1 MSLDTSTFTE
11 SETHA
16 QSMTSDI
23 ESDSSLLKVTSSVE
37 KTDDLVNKIISNNDL
52 DISDLSFLRNLL
64 LSTLQYLGI
73 GKIVAVNITLS
84 ILSILMLLINSCAKF
99 TRIVNLSSHIL
110 NIITTLGL
118 YFQVSS
124 IEIEEIT
131 QTFENELGTY
141 DDDKIIGHY
150 SKICSLTNRTSVFEY
165 VSLNKLQ
172 YKIKFPDISFYE
184 LKNDILSK
192 NKNLHLWIFQKFDD
206 RFLSM
211 WFGVQPFRIFQLRQ
225 MLSVSRQ
232 GFLPKDLFNEI
243 KKVTNMGI
251 SVVVSFIQ
259 SKLFDEPFKKRDC
272 TAALKDANVV
282 MSPFDTLWNLISKQV
297 CDNSAD
303 ERFTNTILDFTAEF
317 DNFLSIPNYKFAK
330 NQKLVN
336 SITKSLT
343 DCAKFIRDCPQNKQ
357 TDIFPLQGLYT
368 ATTKRRNE
376 ILTNVMPKFARQEPF
391 VVLFQGPGGIGK
403 THLVQQLASKCVN
416 NFYQDHEDDY
426 IEISP
431 DDKYWPP
438 LSGQRVAF
446 FDEAGNLN
454 DLTEDLLFRNIK
466 SICSPAY
473 FNCAAAD
480 IEHKISPCP
489 FELVFATVNTDL
501 DTLQSKIS
509 STFGQASVFPI
520 WRRCIVVECSWNED
534 KMGPFDY
541 KNPTGHRND
550 YEHIVMKYMTYD
562 DKTQKLNYEKH
573 LNFDTLYDM
582 IRLRFRKKQQEH
594 DYKISVLNNENEI
607 ERQSNSKQH
616 FSICLYGEPGQ
627 GKTYN
632 MNKIVTIFANA
643 TNLKLSR
650 FDQPSIHIFDDFI
663 KDPNDENC
671 AKFMDIYNNK
681 LPNNSVVISATNV
694 YPKTRFFPTFFL
706 ANYIFS
712 FIQPFKQVGLYRRL
726 GFDGYTNIPNA
737 AINAP
742 IFVQNF
748 KFYER
753 KQHICNY
760 FSLEFLKNC
769 ICYFFFFLYFPLKL
783 IKRIDLVEIKD
794 VNKYVYDKYL
804 NFLSLSKDI
813 PIVEGAPDLTNID
826 FDFMFNMNKFHRVN
840 FNNPFELEKY
850 IHFDR
855 ITYDNLLHFDWKM
868 YLSPRVKHRL
878 ALSYEKF
885 FVSITEVN
893 KEIIIDE
900 LKRYVLL
907 FKQFNIDPNMEINL
921 GEYGSFYYVHG
932 KIYLMTNELSDIVN
946 EIPIF
951 TDGDFVYITTHKIP
965 VSDLFDNINLNSKY
979 NLTFEESITLN
990 SFKTST
996 VFYENPKVRKS
1007 MQSYIM
1013 LNYQTKFK
1021 LYIKT
1026 MKDKVATFIQT
1037 PLGKFLSILL
1047 TIFVLCYA
1055 GVRIYSKFS
1064 RFWKDDDTIEN
1075 QRRGE
1080 KKIKKITNYD
1090 SDGIQPQRKGE
1101 KKIKKITNYDSDGVQ
1116 PQRKGEKKVK
1126 KIINYDSDGVQPQIN
1141 KEIKLSFD
1149 PTGQKLL
1156 FGNDFMSEMETLVE
1170 LDREDEEFTKA
1181 KIDNRSMAGLRREVR
1196 RRRYARSK
1204 RNKIDKQEVL
1214 TLPDVNGFEGGKPYF
1229 EIAEEKARK
1238 NLCQIYMIAGDKPT
1252 LAATEHQ
1259 HIVCYGLFVF
1269 KKRLASVGHIVEALR
1284 CAPGYS
1290 LYAGCDQFNGKLYK
1304 MSLVRNYRKREL
1316 SVWDVE
1322 CPNDFPDLTSFF
1334 IPKEEIY
1341 DAENCNTVLGRFGM
1355 NKREIYLYGNCEF
1368 IQEFFKVDNKGAQE
1382 FGYIDWATQD
1392 ITLTTGGDCG
1402 LPYYICERKQF
1413 HNKIMGL
1420 HFAGNNVNHKTI
1432 GMSALIYKEDLISWK
1447 SVERQIKCKFCDYK
1461 DIVIAQPDSP
1471 KEKYSGYN
1479 HEIVWNSL
1487 HESSPTSMNEELEYY
1502 LNVFPK
1508 FTGTIVKNSGEKFYG
1523 SVKHSH
1529 TQFIS
1534 KYVTNLTITNGWKLS
1549 TAGEC
1554 KFESN
1559 HIAPNTEVMYR
1570 VVDVQFNSIFRAFK
1584 SQPYIKNFR
1593 MIANIYEKDGKQRAT
1608 IFTVIPVSDFNVK
1621 RETTRQA
1628 LVPLH
1633 LNEDE
1638 EVYVTEDVSDIFKTA
1653 IKRKQ
1658 RGILPDV
1665 PYETVENETVEI
1677 LGITHRNMTPEP
1689 AQMYKPTPF
1698 YKLALKFDLEHK
1710 LPVNFDMKDCPQEQK
1725 DMMVKDRLGQPNPR
1739 ITQSLK
1745 WAHKD
1750 YSPDYE
1756 LRKYVKEQYMCNVM
1770 EYYAGMNL
1778 LTEEQILRGYGPN
1791 HRLHGALGGMEIDS
1805 SIGWTMKELYRV
1817 TKKSDVI
1824 NLDANGNYSFLNNEA
1839 ALYTKELLHISMD
1852 QARNGQR
1859 YYTAFNE
1866 LMKMEKLKPSKNFI
1880 PRTFTAQDL
1889 NGVLM
1894 ERWILGE
1901 FTARALAWDENC
1913 AVGCNPYATFH
1924 KFATKFF
1931 KFKNFFSC
1939 DYKNFDRTIP
1949 RCVFEDFK
1957 EMLKQAN
1964 PHMANELD
1972 ACFFTIMDRIQ
1983 VSGNSILLVH
1993 GGMPSG
1999 CVPTAPLN
2007 SKVNDIMI
2015 YTAYVSLLRKADRGD
2030 ITSYRHFRDLVLRLF
2045 YGDDVIIAVD
2055 DSIADIFN
2063 CQTLSEEMNLLF
2075 GMNMTD
2081 GSKSD
2086 TIPKFETIETLSF
2099 ISRFFRPLKHQE
2111 NFIVGALK
2119 KISIQ
2124 THFYYSTDDTP
2135 EHFGQVFKTIQEEA
2149 ALWEEE
2155 YFVKIQSYIREIIRR
2170 FPEIS
2175 KFFNFESYKSIQKRY
2190 IMNGWNEFV
2199 KLEKLDLNLNKKK
2212 SSKVTGIH
2220 SKQYSKF
2227 LKFLSRIENEKAAL
2241 EGDFKKES
2249 VNTWYFKMSKAMHL
2263 NEIFQKGLITK
2274 PLAEFYFSEGQ
2285 KMWDCNITFC
2295 RTKDGADFTFSGS
2308 GTTKACAREQAAE
2321 EALVLFSKEDEIVRQ
2336 INDIQSDCKFCKKMI
2351 KYRNLLSGISIQRQ
2365 MNVSKQT
2372 EQQVPGVQMLAPDPS
2387 VAPDSGIATNT
2398 ITPSIS
2404 RVLNPIARSLDN
2416 PAATGAPFDKHT
2428 YCYNVFT
2435 RWPEKSTVVN
2445 KSLAA
2450 GAEVFRISLD
2460 PNELPKR
2467 ISQYIKFHQS
2477 IIPQIEIQILIGGAA
2492 GTVGWLKIGW
2502 VPDCSKNKKY
2512 SLDDLQTVASETIN
2526 LNSTI
2531 TMSMIVN
2538 DNRRSGMYRKTV
2550 DDPEVWP
2557 GIICLVEHPI
2567 TNVQRNDDVNYPVI
2581 ISVRLGPD
2589 CCLMQPYNELDFQ
2602 EPTPNPPTRGQILN
2616 QE

>member
-1 MSLDTSTFTE
+1 MSEKTQTFVQN
-11 SETHA
+11 ETHVLD
-16 QSMTSDI
+16 MTSDFK
-23 ESDSSLLKVTSSVE
+23 SDLSLEKVTSSVE
-37 KTDDLVNKIISNNDL
+37 QTDDLVSKIINNNDL
-52 DISDLSFLRNLL
+52 DIKDLSFLRNLL

-73 GKIVAVNITLS
+73 AKFVAINITLS

-124 IEIEEIT
+124 MEIEEIT
-131 QTFENELGTY
+131 QTFENEFGTY
-141 DDDKIIGHY
+141 DDDKILSHY
-150 SKICSLTNRTSVFEY
+150 IKICNLPNRKDVYEY
-165 VSLNKLQ
+165 ISLNDLK
-172 YKIKFPDISFYE
+172 YKIKLPDISFYE

-192 NKNLHLWIFQKFDD
+192 NKNLHLWIFQKFTDE
-206 RFLSM
+206 FLAM
-211 WFGVQPFRIFQLRQ
+211 WFGVQPYRISNLRE
-225 MLSVSRQ
+225 MLVISRQ
-232 GFLPKDLFNEI
+232 GFIPKDLFNEI
-243 KKVTNMGI
+243 RKLCNMGV
-251 SVVVSFIQ
+251 SVIISFIQ

-272 TAALKDANVV
+272 TQALKDASVIS
-282 MSPFDTLWNLISKQV
+282 SPFDTLWNLISKQV
-297 CDNSAD
+297 CDNSAE
-303 ERFTNTILDFTAEF
+303 ERFTQTILDFTSEF
-317 DNFLSIPNYKFAK
+317 DNFLGIPNYKFAK

-336 SITKSLT
+336 TISKSL
-343 DCAKFIRDCPQNKQ
+343 DACAKFIRDCPKDKQ
-357 TDIFPLQGLYT
+357 TEIFPLQGLHT
-368 ATTKRRNE
+368 ATVKRRNE

-403 THLVQQLASKCVN
+403 THLVQQLATKCVN
-416 NFYQDHEDDY
+416 SFYQDHEDDY

-520 WRRCIVVECSWNED
+520 WRRCIVVECSWNE
-534 KMGPFDY
+534 KELGPFNY
-541 KNPTGHRND
+541 KNPSGHRSD
-550 YEHIVMKYMTYD
+550 YSHITMNYMSYD
-562 DKTQKLNYEKH
+562 DKTQKLALEKEI
-573 LNFDTLYDM
+573 NFDTLFDM

-594 DYKISVLNNENEI
+594 DTKISILNNEI
-607 ERQSNSKQH
+607 QRQSNSKQH
-616 FSICLYGEPGQ
+616 FSVCLYGEPGQ

-632 MNKIVTIFANA
+632 LNKLITTFANA
-643 TNLKLSR
+643 TNLKIGSEEK
-650 FDQPSIHIFDDFI
+650 PSIHIFDDYI
-663 KDPNDENC
+663 KDENDENC
-671 AKFMDIYNNK
+671 SKFMDIYNNK
-681 LPNNSVVISATNV
+681 LPNNSVIFSATNV
-694 YPKTRFFPTFFL
+694 YPKTHFFPTFFL
-706 ANYIFS
+706 TNLIYA

-726 GFDGYTNIPNA
+726 GFDGYTDIPNSSV
-737 AINAP
+737 NAP

-753 KQHICNY
+753 KQHICY
-760 FSLEFLKNC
+760 FLSLEFLKNI
-769 ICYFFFFLYFPLKL
+769 ICYIFFFLYFPLKF
-783 IKRIDLVEIKD
+783 IKKIDLIEIKD
-794 VNKYVYDKYL
+794 VNKYVYDRYI
-804 NFLSLSKDI
+804 NFLSLSKQI
-813 PIVEGAPDLTNID
+813 EIVEYPPNLENVE
-826 FDFMFNMNKFHRVN
+826 FDFRFNMNKFHRVS
-840 FNNPFELEKY
+840 FNNPFELDKY
-850 IHFDR
+850 IHFNKNS
-855 ITYDNLLHFDWKM
+855 YENLLHFDWKM

-885 FVSITEVN
+885 FITISEVN
-893 KEIIIDE
+893 KEIIIEE

-921 GEYGSFYYVHG
+921 GEYGSFYYING
-932 KIYLMTNELSDIVN
+932 KIHLMTINIESNVS
-946 EIPIF
+946 EIPVF
-951 TDGDFVYITTHKIP
+951 TDGDYVYISEHKIP
-965 VSDLFDNINLNSKY
+965 VIDLFDNININSKY
-979 NLTFEESITLN
+979 NLSFDQSIALN
-990 SFKTST
+990 SFKTGDS
-996 VFYENPKVRKS
+996 FYSNAKVRKS
-1007 MQSYIM
+1007 LSKFVL

-1021 LYIKT
+1021 LYLKEA
-1026 MKDKVATFIQT
+1026 KDKVKNFIET
-1037 PLGKFLSILL
+1037 PIGHLLSILL
-1047 TIFVLCYA
+1047 TIFVICYA
-1055 GVRIYSKFS
+1055 SFKIYSKFS
-1064 RFWKDDDTIEN
+1064 NFFSKDQAIE
-1075 QRRGE
+1075 
-1080 KKIKKITNYD
+1080 D
-1090 SDGIQPQRKGE
+1090 QRKGE

-1116 PQRKGEKKVK
+1116 PQRKGEKKIK
-1126 KIINYDSDGVQPQIN
+1126 KVTNYDSDGVQPQSN
-1141 KEIKLSFD
+1141 VKVEEEIKLVFD

-1156 FGNDFMSEMETLVE
+1156 FGNDFTSELETLVE
-1170 LDREDEEFTKA
+1170 LEKDDEEFTKS
-1181 KIDNRSMAGLRREVR
+1181 KIDNKSMAGLRREVR

-1204 RNKIDKQEVL
+1204 KAQIEKQEVL

-1229 EIAEEKARK
+1229 QIAEEKARK
-1238 NLCQIYMIAGDKPT
+1238 NLCQIYMIANNENCIASKFSD
-1252 LAATEHQ
+1252 

-1269 KKRLASVGHIVEALR
+1269 KKRLASVGHIVEALK
-1284 CAPGYS
+1284 CAPGYN

-1304 MSLVRNYRKREL
+1304 MNLVRNYRKREL
-1316 SVWDVE
+1316 SVWDVD
-1322 CPNDFPDLTSFF
+1322 CPNDFVDLTSFF
-1334 IPKEEIY
+1334 IPKEELY

-1355 NKREIYLYGNCEF
+1355 NKREVYLYGNCEF

-1382 FGYIDWATQD
+1382 FGYIDWATVD

-1402 LPYYICERKQF
+1402 LPYYICERKKF

-1432 GMSALIYKEDLISWK
+1432 GMSALIYKEDLVVWK
-1447 SVERQIKCKFCDYK
+1447 GAERQSKCKFCDVK
-1461 DIVIAQPDSP
+1461 DIIIAQPDIP
-1471 KEKYSGYN
+1471 KEKYKGYN

-1487 HESSPTSMNEELEYY
+1487 HESSPTTLNEELEHY
-1502 LNVFPK
+1502 LNIFPK
-1508 FTGTIVKNSGEKFYG
+1508 FTGTIIKHSGDKFYG

-1534 KYVTNLTITNGWKLS
+1534 KFKTELTVTNGWKLS
-1549 TAGEC
+1549 TAGDC
-1554 KFESN
+1554 QFESN
-1559 HIAPNTEVMYR
+1559 HISPNTEVMYR
-1570 VVDVQFNSIFRAFK
+1570 VVDVQFNSIFKAFK

-1593 MIANIYEKDGKQRAT
+1593 LIANVYEKDGKQRVT
-1608 IFTVIPVSDFNVK
+1608 ILTIIPVSDFNVK
-1621 RETTRQA
+1621 QQTVRQA

-1698 YKLALKFDLEHK
+1698 YKLALKFNLDHK
-1710 LPVNFDMKDCPQEQK
+1710 LPVNFNMKDCPQEQK
-1725 DMMVKDRLGQPNPR
+1725 DMMVLDRLGQPNPR

-1756 LRKYVKEQYMCNVM
+1756 LRKYVKEQYMCNIM
-1770 EYYAGMNL
+1770 EYYAGCNL
-1778 LTEEQILRGYGPN
+1778 LTEEQILKGYGPN
-1791 HRLHGALGGMEIDS
+1791 HRLYGALGGMEIDS

-1824 NLDANGNYSFLNNEA
+1824 NLDSNGNYSFLNNEA
-1839 ALYTKELLHISMD
+1839 AQYTQELLKISME
-1852 QARNGQR
+1852 QAHNGQR

-1949 RCVFEDFK
+1949 KCVFEDFRD
-1957 EMLKQAN
+1957 MLIQAN
-1964 PHMANELD
+1964 PHMKNEIY
-1972 ACFFTIMDRIQ
+1972 ACFQTIIDRIQ

-2015 YTAYVSLLRKADRGD
+2015 YTAYVNILRRADRGD
-2030 ITSYRHFRDLVLRLF
+2030 ITSYRYYRDLVCRLF

-2063 CQTLSEEMNLLF
+2063 CQTLSEEMKILF

-2086 TIPKFETIETLSF
+2086 IIPKFETIETLSF

-2124 THFYYSTDDTP
+2124 THFYYATDDTP

-2155 YFVKIQSYIREIIRR
+2155 YFNKIQSYIQEIIRK

-2241 EGDFKKES
+2241 EGNFNKES

-2263 NEIFQKGLITK
+2263 NEIFQKGLISK
-2274 PLAEFYFSEGQ
+2274 PLAEFYFNEGQ
-2285 KMWDCNITFC
+2285 KMWDCNITF
-2295 RTKDGADFTFSGS
+2295 RRSKDDLPFTFSGS

-2321 EALVLFSKEDEIVRQ
+2321 EALVLFSQEDEIVRQ

-2351 KYRNLLSGISIQRQ
+2351 RYKKLLSGVSIQRQ
-2365 MNVSKQT
+2365 MNVSKIT
-2372 EQQVPGVQMLAPDPS
+2372 ENHVPSAGMMATDPS

-2398 ITPSIS
+2398 QTPSIS
-2404 RVLNPIARSLDN
+2404 RVLNPIARALDN
-2416 PAATGAPFDKHT
+2416 PAGTGAPFDKHT
-2428 YCYNVFT
+2428 YVYNVFT
-2435 RWPEKSTVVN
+2435 RWPEMSTVVN

-2450 GAEVFRISLD
+2450 GAEVFKISLD
-2460 PNELPKR
+2460 PNKLPKR
-2467 ISQYIKFHQS
+2467 ILQYIQFHKT
-2477 IIPQIEIQILIGGAA
+2477 IIPQIEVQILIGGAA
-2492 GTVGWLKIGW
+2492 GTVGWLKVGW
-2502 VPDCSKNKKY
+2502 VPDASTAKKY
-2512 SLDDLQTVASETIN
+2512 SLDDLQLVASETIN

-2531 TMSMIVN
+2531 TMSMIIN
-2538 DNRRSGMYRKTV
+2538 DSRRNGMFRLTKS
-2550 DDPEVWP
+2550 DPEPWP
-2557 GIICLVEHPI
+2557 GIVCLVEHPI

-2581 ISVRLGPD
+2581 VSVRLGPD
-2589 CCLMQPYNELDFQ
+2589 CQLMQPYND
-2602 EPTPNPPTRGQILN
+2602 LN
-2616 QE
+2616 